1 MHNKSFLRTI
11 FDRPIENLKIGNTV
25 KTLQNK
31 ESLMLYR
38 DILKFSNEFYWKN
51 QNGDYWRDI
60 IRKSARKE
68 FELARD
74 ERDPILVMKMIVTSR
89 EAMQSTREKLIQEY
103 YKMNNSIT
111 EDQKEQNNFFPKN
124 T

>member
-1 MHNKSFLRTI
+1 MNQIYFLIPHLLFHLLRIHLHSYLLIMHNKSFLRTI

-51 QNGDYWRDI
+51 
-60 IRKSARKE
+60 
-68 FELARD
+68 
-74 ERDPILVMKMIVTSR
+74 
-89 EAMQSTREKLIQEY
+89 
-103 YKMNNSIT
+103 
-111 EDQKEQNNFFPKN
+111 
-124 T
+124 

>member
-51 QNGDYWRDI
+51 QNGDYWREI

-89 EAMQSTREKLIQEY
+89 EAM
-103 YKMNNSIT
+103 
-111 EDQKEQNNFFPKN
+111 
-124 T
+124 